1 MGIPAREA
9 TKASYHVSH
18 LMECPGGSMLSK
30 KKVALLDPDEIKDL
44 DIMMR
49 EAITLK
55 FIAAALTGDQLKE
68 LIQIPPRR

>member
-1 MGIPAREA
+1 
-9 TKASYHVSH
+9 
-18 LMECPGGSMLSK
+18 MLSK